1 MGNGTMDIGV
11 VGMGVMGSNL
21 AFNMADHGFQVAGWN
36 RTADMTEA
44 AAKRN
49 PPANFHP
56 FYDLKEFIGAL
67 KKPRRVFLMIAA
79 GDPVDWAIGEISP
92 LLEPGDIIL
101 DGGNSSSRGLLRVRA
116 KSRAAPTSARTA
128 RGTTSRWCITALST
142 QICSSSPRPI
152 SS

>member
-1 MGNGTMDIGV
+1 MKIEMSNGTMDIGV

-36 RTADMTEA
+36 RTADMTED

-67 KKPRRVFLMIAA
+67 KKPHRVFLMIAA
-79 GDPVDWAIGEISP
+79 GDPVDWAIGRLRRCLRRGISFSTA
-92 LLEPGDIIL
+92 ETRSTRI
-101 DGGNSSSRGLLRVRA
+101 RVAVMTR
-116 KSRAAPTSARTA
+116 
-128 RGTTSRWCITALST
+128 
-142 QICSSSPRPI
+142 
-152 SS
+152 